1 MDGSRYL
8 GEWYKG
14 VQHGFGKMIFADGR
28 VKEGIFENNVYRGS
42 GRDETPREEPHT
54 VPRVSKKMSVPKRS
68 RDYTYAPKRNYDRH
82 IDLDRLTYDSRKGTI
97 EKPHEVRGSPR
108 RRRKKKAG
116 KDRAL
121 SLSPPIV
128 LPRLP

>member
-1 MDGSRYL
+1 
-8 GEWYKG
+8 
-14 VQHGFGKMIFADGR
+14 MIFADGR

-42 GRDETPREEPHT
+42 GRDETPQEEPRT

-82 IDLDRLTYDSRKGTI
+82 FDLDRLTYDSRKGTI
-97 EKPHEVRGSPR
+97 EKPSEIKVSPR